1 MGFGAH
7 AFPGVGGEAI
17 GVVSHRCP
25 LRELDE
31 RRILRFSGAL
41 LVAVLQHAG
50 LLLWLAGLGDLERSP
65 APPLVVSLDA
75 VGFGSPGAG
84 AGGPAG
90 ETGGPAAATLVEAPP
105 PAAPPAAE
113 PSSTIEVPPPPSPP
127 EVVERPRPEPPVVQ
141 AKTPKPKPLA
151 PKARPATTAAAAEH
165 VGESRGPGI
174 PGTAVGEGEGTG
186 VGSGRGSGAGTGT
199 GGGGTAGA
207 EGGYRA
213 QLVAWLAR
221 HKRYPARARAMGLEG
236 QVVVRVTLS
245 RDGRVQSHEIEEDST
260 YSVLLHEVEAMVER
274 ANPFPAMPATLSGER
289 YELRVPVDF
298 RLREPPARGGT

>member
-17 GVVSHRCP
+17 GVVPHRCP
-25 LRELDE
+25 LRGLDE
-31 RRILRFSGAL
+31 RRVLRFSGAL

-50 LLLWLAGLGDLERSP
+50 LLLWLAGLGDLEMSP

-75 VGFGSPGAG
+75 VGVGTPGAG
-84 AGGPAG
+84 PGGPSG
-90 ETGGPAAATLVEAPP
+90 ETGGPAAVTVVEAPL
-105 PAAPPAAE
+105 PAAPPAAQ
-113 PSSTIEVPPPPSPP
+113 PSTTIEVPPPPPP
-127 EVVERPRPEPPVVQ
+127 EVVERARPDPPVVQ
-141 AKTPKPKPLA
+141 AKTPKPKPVA
-151 PKARPATTAAAAEH
+151 PKARTAATAAAAEQM
-165 VGESRGPGI
+165 GESRGPG
-174 PGTAVGEGEGTG
+174 TAAGEGEWTGAGT
-186 VGSGRGSGAGTGT
+186 GRGSGAGTGT

-289 YELRVPVDF
+289 FELRVPVDF
-298 RLREPPARGGT
+298 RLREPPSRGGT